1 MLTDKL
7 ALKGRSPTRTR
18 VCVGLY
24 CLAIFLVFDFVYSSV
39 LYDPGSPGG
48 GRTRNAIYDH
58 GFVPNFAGIERWGRL
73 SYWLYTNNLGL
84 KDAAVRIV
92 PPVSEMWRV
101 LVIGDS
107 FTEAIGLRFE
117 DSFVG
122 MLHQAGQG
130 STRKTESS
138 MLA

>member
-7 ALKGRSPTRTR
+7 VLKGRSPTRL
-18 VCVGLY
+18 CIYVGLY
-24 CLAIFLVFDFVYSSV
+24 CLAIFLVLDFVYSSV
-39 LYDPGSPGG
+39 LYDPG

-58 GFVPNFAGIERWGRL
+58 GFAPNFAGIERWGRL
-73 SYWLYTNNLGL
+73 SYRLYTNNLGF

-92 PPVSEMWRV
+92 PPVSEMRRV

-117 DSFVG
+117 DSF
-122 MLHQAGQG
+122 
-130 STRKTESS
+130 
-138 MLA
+138 